1 MSGAASILLLDPD
14 EAFQR
19 SVVSTVATKGFACSM
34 AVNSEDAARRLTGGD
49 HDIFIVNVDA
59 ADPKLLRTTR
69 GDGSPVQ
76 LLVVTGRPR
85 VATAVQALRA
95 GAVDYL
101 TKPVRQADLLGA
113 VERAAERSHAQR
125 NLRGADQ
132 IVSACIRWFR
142 DVERLLAVPGTWMIP
157 PALRD
162 ALVEH
167 REDIGIDQ
175 VLVRCLGAHEVGTLT
190 RREREVLVAFAQG
203 QRGRDLA
210 KCLGVSVNTCRTH
223 LKSLLRKIGIH
234 SQREL
239 VQRLGGGLRA

>member
-19 SVVSTVATKGFACSM
+19 SVVATVGTKGFACSM
-34 AVNSEDAARRLTGGD
+34 AVNSEDAARRLANGG
-49 HDIFIVNVDA
+49 HDIFIVNVEA
-59 ADPKLLRTTR
+59 ADPKLLRGTH

-101 TKPVRQADLLGA
+101 TKPIRQADLLQA
-113 VERAAERSHAQR
+113 VDRAAERSRAQR
-125 NLRGADQ
+125 NLRGAEQ
-132 IVSACIRWFR
+132 IASACLRWFR
-142 DVERLLAVPGTWMIP
+142 DVETLLSVPGTSIAY
-157 PALRD
+157 PALRH
-162 ALVEH
+162 ALVEQ
-167 REDIGIDQ
+167 RDAGIDQ
-175 VLVRCLGAHEVGTLT
+175 VLVRCLGAHEVGALT

-210 KCLGVSVNTCRTH
+210 KCLGVSINTCRTH
-223 LKSLLRKIGIH
+223 LKSLLRKIGVH

-239 VQRLGGGLRA
+239 VQRLGGGA